1 MFDFLYMGK
10 HTIFVYMSYIFSIV
24 VLFAG
29 YYFPHNSLKKKLTE
43 EMIKITTKNKSNI
56 IKIMIFFFCFCR
68 FLRVINICA

>member
-29 YYFPHNSLKKKLTE
+29 YYFQNNSLKKE
-43 EMIKITTKNKSNI
+43 VNRRNDKNNNKE
-56 IKIMIFFFCFCR
+56 
-68 FLRVINICA
+68 

>member
-1 MFDFLYMGK
+1 MFDFLYMVK

-56 IKIMIFFFCFCR
+56 IK
-68 FLRVINICA
+68 